1 MVLFIQV
8 TEDILHNILDVT
20 QLIDRQLKFRHFRLV
35 FFGNIK
41 HGPFTVLD
49 IANKSVPKLNNNV
62 VNHGLEG
69 HDNFI
74 KKAIAFVA
82 KVPDFPVFR
91 MLFVEFELLLYFVK
105 SLFKERLGVFACVIE
120 HTFHSDMAFFACML
134 TFVSETEEGDFAT
147 FGVAGF
153 LALGIGGL

>member
-1 MVLFIQV
+1 MLLIQY
-8 TEDILHNILDVT
+8 TEDILHNILDVVH
-20 QLIDRQLKFRHFRLV
+20 LADRRLEFRHFRLV

-41 HGPFTVLD
+41 QGPFTVLD

-74 KKAIAFVA
+74 EKAIAFVG
-82 KVPDFPVFR
+82 KVPDFPLFR

-105 SLFKERLGVFACVIE
+105 SLFEERLGVITCVVE
-120 HTFHSDMAFFACML
+120 HTFHSDMAFFARL
-134 TFVSETEEGDFAT
+134 FTFVSETEEGDFAA

-153 LALGIGGL
+153 LALGIGLL